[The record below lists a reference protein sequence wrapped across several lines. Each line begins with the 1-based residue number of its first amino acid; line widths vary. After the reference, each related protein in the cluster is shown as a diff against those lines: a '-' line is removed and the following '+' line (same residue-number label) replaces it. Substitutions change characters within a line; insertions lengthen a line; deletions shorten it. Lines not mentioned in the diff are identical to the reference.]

1 MSQII
6 TAFQA
11 KPRLWQDQNKAQI
24 CIMTHWVSIVPSHQK
39 KGKLAYFQ
47 LKNLQTNLKISV
59 KIIFWII
66 WDPTFSWHKHTT
78 CSFSSR
84 TDRITLWHLTWRKK
98 LGHVA
103 LLDCGPSFPATNVPR
118 HLPALLS
125 GCTHTGEQLFSGR
138 SLPRAKLQAK
148 HLMSRCGL
156 PSSAAPSDHPNTD
169 ALVAQMQRLQPADF
183 TWLSFPLLL

>member
-1 MSQII
+1 MHHDTLTKHSPI
-6 TAFQA
+6 
-11 KPRLWQDQNKAQI
+11 
-24 CIMTHWVSIVPSHQK
+24 PSK
-39 KGKLAYFQ
+39 KKEKKKLAYFQ

-66 WDPTFSWHKHTT
+66 WDPNFSWTKHTT
-78 CSFSSR
+78 CSFSNR
-84 TDRITLWHLTWRKK
+84 TDRIALWHLTWRKK

-103 LLDCGPSFPATNVPR
+103 LLDCGPSFPATNVRR

-125 GCTHTGEQLFSGR
+125 GGTHTGEQLFSGR
-138 SLPRAKLQAK
+138 SPPRAKLQAK
-148 HLMSRCGL
+148 HLMSRREL
-156 PSSAAPSDHPNTD
+156 PSSAAPSVHPNTD